1 MLLHFLTD
9 AFTDVVSLVSVPMQ
23 PKAST
28 STSSTRLI
36 GKRQSYS
43 PPLYLARCL
52 LAAVDFNSHANR
64 EPQKGADRNISAYNA
79 TMQRHTSIL
88 PH

>member
-1 MLLHFLTD
+1 
-9 AFTDVVSLVSVPMQ
+9 MQ

-36 GKRQSYS
+36 GKRQSFS
-43 PPLYLARCL
+43 PPLYRARCL
-52 LAAVDFNSHANR
+52 LPAVDFNSHANR
-64 EPQKGADRNISAYNA
+64 ESQKGADGNIRYSNSSAYNA